1 MKNYPL
7 GDRPYERLERHGAQ
21 MLSDSELL
29 AIIISTGTTGKTA
42 LELAQDLRNSVSE
55 SSGLSDLAA
64 LTLGELR
71 SFKGIGRV
79 KAIKIAASLELGR
92 RLQMNIAEP
101 SPRLNSPQLIYQY
114 MRSNY
119 DFNEQEYL
127 WTLNFNTKHE
137 LISCDLIAVGGLN
150 RAAVS
155 PREICRR
162 AVKHNA
168 FTVVIVHNHPSG
180 NPIPSPQDYRT
191 TNLIASAARTIGIP
205 LTDHIV
211 VADNGYV
218 SIRQERPDLF
228 GPDAKN
234 ATAEKS

>member
-1 MKNYPL
+1 
-7 GDRPYERLERHGAQ
+7 

-29 AIIISTGTTGKTA
+29 AIIISTGTTVRPHWSW
-42 LELAQDLRNSVSE
+42 LRIYAIQFPSPPDFPIWRHLRWVSYAR
-55 SSGLSDLAA
+55 SGD
-64 LTLGELR
+64 
-71 SFKGIGRV
+71 GRV

-150 RAAVS
+150 RAAYLRGDLS
-155 PREICRR
+155 TR
-162 AVKHNA
+162 ASNTMLLRSLSFIIIPA
-168 FTVVIVHNHPSG
+168 VIRSQPSG
-180 NPIPSPQDYRT
+180 LPHDQSDRFGRSHDRH
-191 TNLIASAARTIGIP
+191 SAHGSYSC
-205 LTDHIV
+205 
-211 VADNGYV
+211 G
-218 SIRQERPDLF
+218 
-228 GPDAKN
+228 G
-234 ATAEKS
+234 